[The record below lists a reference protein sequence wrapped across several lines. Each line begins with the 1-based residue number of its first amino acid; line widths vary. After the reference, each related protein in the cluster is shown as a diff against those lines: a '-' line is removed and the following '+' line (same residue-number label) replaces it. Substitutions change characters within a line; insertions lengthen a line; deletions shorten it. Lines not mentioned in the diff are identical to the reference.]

1 MNISKKGKG
10 VYYLNKKCQK
20 ADKELL
26 EFLLKEA
33 DNEDLN
39 IARCCL
45 HKNEKSLLMSMLIIV
60 RNYYTY
66 PAHKH
71 NWKDESYTIIKGKC
85 EFQEFDDNGVLLS
98 STFLSETDTLLN
110 NNRNFHLL
118 KPLTEVF
125 AFVENTIGP
134 FKKDNLE
141 FLHE

>member
-1 MNISKKGKG
+1 MNISKKAKG
-10 VYYLNKKCQK
+10 VYYLNEKCQK

-33 DNEDLN
+33 NNENLN
-39 IARCCL
+39 ISRCCL
-45 HKNEKSLLMSMLIIV
+45 HKDEKSLLMSMLIVV
-60 RNYYTY
+60 RNYYIY

-71 NWKDESYTIIKGKC
+71 NWKEESYTIVRGNC
-85 EFQEFDDNGVLLS
+85 EFQEFDDEGVLLS

-110 NNRNFHLL
+110 NNKNFHLL
-118 KPLTEVF
+118 KPLTNIV
-125 AFVENTIGP
+125 AFIENTIGP